1 MRLYLSNMNIIL
13 FENPT
18 YRNQLKPLTLT
29 RPIASLRLGTLT
41 ISEKWEKRSKS
52 SVSFLTAAYLQKKFA
67 YRSTV
72 KENKYINSSFMP
84 TEGLVEMVFS
94 LVFGE
99 VILAGKEVVAYCSDK
114 FGDYDSS
121 KSKQLAEG
129 DIRVLR
135 KLPDLF
141 LLNAHEIEQDF
152 SLLTNGRTSETIKDI
167 HTRTYALNNIFLEKG
182 VDLKACIL
190 NAEKGSIYI
199 GKNAVIQE
207 GAVVIGPASIGEGS
221 MVAFGARIRPNTT
234 LGPVSRVGGE
244 VGNSIFY
251 GFSNKAHEGFLGN
264 SYIGEWCNL
273 GANTNNSNLKNDYK
287 EVELYSYDS
296 DALEPSGELFCGT
309 FIGDYTKTGIS
320 TTFNTGT
327 VIGVCAN
334 VFGAGFQEKFIPSFT
349 WGGKA
354 EGYVNYRYEKAKAV
368 INTTMGR
375 RNLALSAEDEYM
387 LKHILDN
394 KPEEIS

>member
-1 MRLYLSNMNIIL
+1 MNIIL
-13 FENPT
+13 FEDPT

-41 ISEKWEKRSKS
+41 ISEKWEKRTKAR
-52 SVSFLTAAYLQKKFA
+52 VSFLTVAYLQKKFA
-67 YRSTV
+67 YHTV
-72 KENKYINSSFMP
+72 KENKYINSSFLP
-84 TEGLVEMVFS
+84 TDGLVKMVHS

-99 VILAGKEVVAYCSDK
+99 VILAGKEVVAYCSDR

-121 KSKQLAEG
+121 KSKQLAVGESK
-129 DIRVLR
+129 VLR
-135 KLPDLF
+135 KLSDLF
-141 LLNAHEIEQDF
+141 LLNAQEIEHDF
-152 SLLTNGRTSETIKDI
+152 SLLTKGRTSEAIKDI
-167 HTRTYALNNIFLEKG
+167 HTRTYALHNIFLEKG
-182 VDLKACIL
+182 VDLKACVL
-190 NAEKGSIYI
+190 NAENGPIYI

-207 GAVVIGPASIGEGS
+207 GAVVIGPASIGEDS

-287 EVELYSYDS
+287 EVKLYNYDS
-296 DALEPSGELFCGT
+296 EALEPTGELFCGT
-309 FIGDYTKTGIS
+309 FMGDYTKVGIS
-320 TTFNTGT
+320 TMFNTGT

-354 EGYVNYRYEKAKAV
+354 EGYTNYRFEKAKGV
-368 INTTMGR
+368 INATMGR
-375 RNLALSAEDEYM
+375 RNLVLSIEEEYM

-394 KPEEIS
+394 KPEEYS